1 MFFTFIKIIVIIDKY
16 DYLGSKVKN
25 SKESYLCQYGKL

>member
-1 MFFTFIKIIVIIDKY
+1 MFFTFTRIIVIINKY
-16 DYLGSKVKN
+16 DYPGGKVKN